1 MTDEGALIVKITEKV
16 EPEAETLPVPDQP
29 VQTYRVPAGPTEGE
43 PDSVAFICVPSLTH
57 SLFGAGEPYGEFTVS
72 MYWWVQE
79 AVSFMG
85 LFTVIVG
92 EAVEPVKLPVP
103 EPLHPSRRYRSPV
116 APDGGE
122 ADMVTFVPTPYQV
135 VPEGEVVPKFVDN
148 ISLYSVFQFQ
158 VMLEGKIIVNV
169 QDMDAPE
176 EGTLPVPSQPVQ
188 EYRIPVSI
196 EIGESIDSVTEDP
209 LSNQPLT
216 GLGEPFEDVTVK

>member
-1 MTDEGALIVKITEKV
+1 MERV
-16 EPEAETLPVPDQP
+16 EPEAGTLPVPDQP
-29 VQTYRVPAGPTEGE
+29 VQTYRVPAGPDRGE

-85 LFTVIVG
+85 PLIVIVG
-92 EAVEPVKLPVP
+92 EGVEPVKLPVP
-103 EPLHPSRRYRSPV
+103 EPIHPSRTYSSPV
-116 APDGGE
+116 ALGGGE
-122 ADMVTFVPTPYQV
+122 VDIVTFVPTPYQA
-135 VPEGEVVPKFVDN
+135 VPDGEVVPKFVDS
-148 ISLYSVFQFQ
+148 ISLYSVVQLQ
-158 VMLEGKIIVNV
+158 VMVEGRIIVNV
-169 QDMDAPE
+169 QDVDAPE

-188 EYRIPVSI
+188 EYCIPVSI

-216 GLGEPFEDVTVK
+216 GLGLPFEDVTVK